1 MKAPIAE
8 ILLAGPRG
16 FCAGVERAID
26 IVEVAL
32 SVCPPPVYV
41 RREIVH
47 NRLVVETLRQK
58 GAIFVDELD
67 EVPDDATVI
76 FSAHGI
82 SPAVREEA
90 RRRGL
95 RVIDATC
102 PLVTKVHLEA
112 IRYAREGYSIVLIGH
127 EDHDEVIGTLGE
139 APERI
144 IVVDSVEEVERLRLP
159 DPEKVAYLTQTT
171 LSVDDTR
178 DVIEALRRHF
188 PKIVGPSRD
197 DICYATQNRQTAVKR
212 LVDDVDV
219 LLVIGAANSSNAKRL
234 VEVARTAGTSAYL
247 INDVGDI
254 RPEWLRER
262 RAGRHHRRRLHA
274 GDPGLAGGRDAP
286 RRGRQGPRG
295 PRGRRGRALRAA
307 PGVDPDGQGAEPD
320 AARAD
325 GHAAVHLGP
334 FPRKR
339 RRAVRR
345 PAAAVS
351 PQEDQCREPP
361 ESLAPWRPRLYHDP
375 AAAGARDHPERSG
388 RGEEAGRQRPG
399 ARHGVRVP
407 AGIPRGRA
415 RSAGRRVRLRARGR
429 VLGGHEGNGQ
439 AAWCGEGS
447 SSGRRAERS
456 TIR

>member
-67 EVPDDATVI
+67 EVPDDTTVI

-234 VEVARTAGTSAYL
+234 VEVARTAGTRAYL

-254 RPEWLRER
+254 RPEWLEN
-262 RAGRHHRRRLHA
+262 
-274 GDPGLAGGRDAP
+274 
-286 RRGRQGPRG
+286 
-295 PRGRRGRALRAA
+295 
-307 PGVDPDGQGAEPD
+307 
-320 AARAD
+320 
-325 GHAAVHLGP
+325 
-334 FPRKR
+334 
-339 RRAVRR
+339 AVRVGITAGAST
-345 PAAAVS
+345 PEILVSQAVETLRGEGVKVREVHVVEEDVRFAL
-351 PQEDQCREPP
+351 PQELTQTAKER
-361 ESLAPWRPRLYHDP
+361 SLTL
-375 AAAGARDHPERSG
+375 PERTAM
-388 RGEEAGRQRPG
+388 R
-399 ARHGVRVP
+399 
-407 AGIPRGRA
+407 
-415 RSAGRRVRLRARGR
+415 RS
-429 VLGGHEGNGQ
+429 
-439 AAWCGEGS
+439 
-447 SSGRRAERS
+447 
-456 TIR
+456 I